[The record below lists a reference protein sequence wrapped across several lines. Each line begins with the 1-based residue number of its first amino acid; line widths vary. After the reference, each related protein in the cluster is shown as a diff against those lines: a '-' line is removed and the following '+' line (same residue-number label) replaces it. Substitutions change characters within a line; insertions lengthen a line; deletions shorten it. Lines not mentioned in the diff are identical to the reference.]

1 MLRPLIEMMLEKND
15 ETYELMRCLMDDKNT
30 KEVMFR
36 GTKEACLKHL
46 DFLLETATSTTAPS
60 IE

>member
-1 MLRPLIEMMLEKND
+1 
-15 ETYELMRCLMDDKNT
+15 MDDKNT